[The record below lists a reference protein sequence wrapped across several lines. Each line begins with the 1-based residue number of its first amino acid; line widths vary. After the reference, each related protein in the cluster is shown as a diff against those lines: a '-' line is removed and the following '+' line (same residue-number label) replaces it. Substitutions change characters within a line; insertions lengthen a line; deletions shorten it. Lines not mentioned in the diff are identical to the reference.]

1 MSAPNIEFVVA
12 DAVIAGIAARAAA
25 AVPGVSRLEPGVRG
39 LVARL
44 ARTGMRLWT
53 GRDAAPSDGVRVMRD
68 DDTLNIHVD
77 LVISAGCRAGEVG
90 VTVQREVSRV
100 VAEQTGVGV
109 DAVTVVILDIEPEQS
124 R

>member
-1 MSAPNIEFVVA
+1 VSVPNAEFVVA
-12 DAVIAGIAARAAA
+12 DAVIAGVAARAAA

-44 ARTGMRLWT
+44 ARSGMRLWT
-53 GRDAAPSDGVRVMRD
+53 GRAAAPFDGVRVMRGAD
-68 DDTLNIHVD
+68 AMSIHVD
-77 LVISAGCRAGEVG
+77 LAISAGSRADEVG
-90 VTVQREVSRV
+90 VAVQREVSRV

-109 DAVTVVILDIEPEQS
+109 DAVTVVILDIEPEQP